1 MPKYN
6 DFPAYFVSSS
16 TNINLKPSVVFCV
29 LGNDFSDGFVNNW
42 TSFLF
47 SMEEVKTKIN
57 PHFVNH
63 HHENISEARNI
74 ILCGDDLE
82 NTYRNLFFSEWIYDY
97 IFFIDPKLKYFNPN
111 DLVNAIIKMQNFSG
125 IDILSHSNNSI
136 DNLDLKFTIFRKNI
150 FENIAYPWFEEN
162 KNIDKLFIQ
171 KLIDM
176 KLNVEIDKSITI
188 Y

>member
-1 MPKYN
+1 MSKHH
-6 DFPAYFVSSS
+6 DFPAYFLS
-16 TNINLKPSVVFCV
+16 TNTNTNTKPSVVFCV
-29 LGNDFSDGFVNNW
+29 VGNEFSDGFVNNW

-47 SMEEVKTKIN
+47 SIEVVKSKIY
-57 PHFVNH
+57 PHFVNYF
-63 HHENISEARNI
+63 ENNIAEARNK
-74 ILCGDDLE
+74 ILCGNDFE
-82 NTYRNLFFSEWIYDY
+82 NTYKNLFFSEWNYDY
-97 IFFIDPKLKYFNPN
+97 IFFIDPKLNHFDPN
-111 DLVNAIIKMQNFSG
+111 NLINAIIKMQNFPG
-125 IDILSHSNNSI
+125 IDIMSHSNNSI
-136 DNLDLKFTIFRKNI
+136 DNLDLKFTIFRKKI